1 MFHGRAWPHPG
12 AHRRS
17 VRARPSWH
25 EGRPACGVPRVAVTV
40 LGVRR
45 TLIAAGIALM
55 ALLVLAAPAGAHAVL
70 EQTSPA
76 AGQAYST
83 PPTTIALSFDEHVQ
97 VALGGI
103 RLFDAQSHRIDIG
116 PPTQVGDSKTVTVT
130 VPKLK
135 QGTYV
140 TTWRV
145 ISADGHPVDGAF
157 TFSVGEP
164 SKLPASAE
172 ALANQLL
179 DTQKGSRVVGVIN
192 GTLRFVEFSAV
203 GLLVGGFGFIA
214 LCWPAGRR
222 SRATRRLLAGAWIVA
237 FVGSIAAVLIEASYT
252 AGLNLSESFKPTIV
266 HQYIDTHVGHVMAAR
281 VIILLAVA
289 LIGVPLLRR
298 ASLGV
303 ADAVI
308 GSALALMSLA
318 TFTLA
323 GHARSGIQ
331 VAGAIPADLAHL
343 AAFSLWFGGLVVLV
357 VAVLKPDDPSEL
369 EPAVSRFS
377 SVALGAVVVLT
388 STGVYQGWRQV
399 GSFSALKSTTYGRLL
414 LVKVAVV
421 AVVVLVAALSRD
433 TVRQHLDREPE
444 PLEAEAERVPLPV
457 GPGAALA
464 DPDAEYRTY
473 VVHRLRVSVGLE
485 VMFLFIVLAAT
496 ALLVNAPPARSVVNA
511 PYATTLQGK
520 GISFEVLI
528 VPARSGPNE
537 VHLTALEP
545 NGSLFPLV
553 GVDVELSNPAK
564 AIAPIKVTLIRLGPG
579 HYTSTGLTIPFG
591 GKWQLEI
598 KALKSQIDEVDVTA
612 VVPVRG

>member
-1 MFHGRAWPHPG
+1 M
-12 AHRRS
+12 
-17 VRARPSWH
+17 
-25 EGRPACGVPRVAVTV
+25 
-40 LGVRR
+40 
-45 TLIAAGIALM
+45 
-55 ALLVLAAPAGAHAVL
+55 LAAPAGAHAVL
-70 EQTSPA
+70 EQTNPA

-83 PPTTIALSFDEHVQ
+83 APTTISLTYDEHVQ
-97 VALGGI
+97 VGLGGI
-103 RLFDAQSHRIDIG
+103 RLFDAKSHRIDIG
-116 PPTQVGDSKTVTVT
+116 PPTQVGASKTVTVT
-130 VPKLK
+130 VPKLSD
-135 QGTYV
+135 GTYV

-164 SKLPASAE
+164 SKLPAGAD

-192 GTLRFVEFSAV
+192 GALRFVEFSAV
-203 GLLVGGFGFIA
+203 GLLVGGFAFIA

-222 SRATRRLLAGAWIVA
+222 SRATLRLLKGSWIVA

-252 AGLNLSESFKPTIV
+252 AGLSFSESFKPTIV

-281 VIILLAVA
+281 VIILLVVG
-289 LIGVPLLRR
+289 LVGTPLLRR

-303 ADAVI
+303 GDAVI
-308 GSALALMSLA
+308 GGALALMSLA

-343 AAFSLWFGGLVVLV
+343 TAFSLWFGGLVVLV

-388 STGVYQGWRQV
+388 ATGVYQGWRQV
-399 GSFSALKSTTYGRLL
+399 GSFGALKSTTYGRLL
-414 LVKVAVV
+414 LVKVALV
-421 AVVVLVAALSRD
+421 AVVVIVAALSRD
-433 TVRQHLDREPE
+433 TVRKHLDREPE
-444 PLEAEAERVPLPV
+444 PLESEETRVPLPV

-464 DPDAEYRTY
+464 DPTSEYRAY
-473 VVHRLRVSVGLE
+473 AVHRLRVSVGLE
-485 VMFLFIVLAAT
+485 VVFLVLVLAAT
-496 ALLVNAPPARSVVNA
+496 ALLVNAPPARSAVNA
-511 PYATTLQGK
+511 PYSTTLQGK

-528 VPARSGPNE
+528 VPARAGVNA

-545 NGSLFPLV
+545 NGSLFPLT
-553 GVDVELSNPAK
+553 GLDVEFSLPAK
-564 AIAPIKVTLIRLGPG
+564 GIAPINVTLIRLGPG
-579 HYTSTGLTIPFG
+579 HYTSTGLTIPFS

-598 KALKSQIDEVDVTA
+598 KALTSPIDEIDVTA
-612 VVPVRG
+612 TVPVRG

>member
-1 MFHGRAWPHPG
+1 M
-12 AHRRS
+12 
-17 VRARPSWH
+17 
-25 EGRPACGVPRVAVTV
+25 
-40 LGVRR
+40 L
-45 TLIAAGIALM
+45 LAAGIALV

-83 PPTTIALSFDEHVQ
+83 APTTISLSFDEHVQ
-97 VALGGI
+97 VGLGGI
-103 RLFDAQSHRIDIG
+103 RLFDANSHRIDIG
-116 PPTQVGDSKTVTVT
+116 PPTQVGDSKVVTVS

-135 QGTYV
+135 DGTYV
-140 TTWRV
+140 VTWRV
-145 ISADGHPVDGAF
+145 ISADGHPVENAF

-164 SKLPASAE
+164 SKLPSSAE

-179 DTQKGSRVVGVIN
+179 DTQKGSRVVGVTN
-192 GTLRFVEFSAV
+192 GALRFLEFSAV
-203 GLLVGGFGFIA
+203 ALLVGGFAFIA

-222 SRATRRLLAGAWIVA
+222 SRVTVRLLKGSWIVA
-237 FVGSIAAVLIEASYT
+237 FVGSIAAVLIESSYT
-252 AGLNLSESFKPTIV
+252 AGLKFSESFKPSIV
-266 HQYIDTHVGHVMAAR
+266 HEYIDTHVGHVMALR
-281 VIILLAVA
+281 IIVLLVVGAFG
-289 LIGVPLLRR
+289 LPLLRR

-303 ADAVI
+303 TRGVVAI
-308 GSALALMSLA
+308 ALGLLTLG

-377 SVALGAVVVLT
+377 NVALGAVVVLT
-388 STGVYQGWRQV
+388 GTGVYQSWRQV
-399 GSFSALKSTTYGRLL
+399 GSFGALKSTTYGRLL
-414 LVKVAVV
+414 LVKLALV

-433 TVRQHLDREPE
+433 TVRQHLDREPA
-444 PLEAEAERVPLPV
+444 PLEEAETRVPLPV

-464 DPDAEYRTY
+464 DPDSEYRSY

-485 VMFLFIVLAAT
+485 VVFLVFVLAVT
-496 ALLVNAPPARSVVNA
+496 ALLVNAPPARSVADA
-511 PYATTLQGK
+511 PYNTTLQGK
-520 GISFEVLI
+520 GITFQILI

-579 HYTSTGLTIPFG
+579 HYTSTGLTIPFS

-598 KALKSQIDEVDVTA
+598 KALKSEIDEVDVTA
-612 VVPVRG
+612 TVPVRG